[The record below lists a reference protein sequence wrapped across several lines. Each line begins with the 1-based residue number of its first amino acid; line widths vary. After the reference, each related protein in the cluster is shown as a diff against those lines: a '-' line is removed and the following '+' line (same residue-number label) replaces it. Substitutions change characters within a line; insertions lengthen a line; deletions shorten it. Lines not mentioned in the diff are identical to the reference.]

1 MDWLT
6 LLQSALFVAVLVAG
20 ALIGIQQGT
29 VRTLRASNGDL
40 RASNGDLEKDR
51 TELRAQVAELQG
63 AVAVLRSTV
72 TGEVQLTELASQLHD
87 HHAESMDVLGDIRT
101 ALMSRGSGS

>member
-6 LLQSALFVAVLVAG
+6 ALQSALFVAVLVAG
-20 ALIGIQQGT
+20 AFIGLQQGT

-51 TELRAQVAELQG
+51 AELRNKVAELEG
-63 AVAVLRSTV
+63 AVTVLRGTV
-72 TGEVQLTELASQLHD
+72 TGEAEIRAVREDLAE
-87 HHAESMDVLGDIRT
+87 HHTESMNVLGDIRS
-101 ALMSRGSGS
+101 ALQKGAP